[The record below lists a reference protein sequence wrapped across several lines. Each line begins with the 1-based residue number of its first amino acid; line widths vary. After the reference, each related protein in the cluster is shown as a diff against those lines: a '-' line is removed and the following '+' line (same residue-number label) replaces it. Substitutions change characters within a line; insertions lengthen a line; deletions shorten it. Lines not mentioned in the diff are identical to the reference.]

1 MAGVGGSALIT
12 TSGVAIGAKVGS
24 KAGSRR
30 VGDVHTFE
38 FKPLHNNK
46 RTNLIVT
53 VSGWMN
59 GAMDDVRLPFSTVDP
74 VMGDMF
80 SLLWEPEML
89 QSMGQTIGILA
100 SEALSTSI
108 QQILGATILAALM
121 SAIQIPMALSK
132 LSYLLDNPWN
142 VSLDRAWKAGKI
154 LAETIISGNLG
165 VRPITLVGFSLGSRL
180 IYSCLIE
187 MARRGGYGL
196 IENVII
202 LGSPITVDI
211 DQMSEARSVVSGRF
225 VNGYSKKDWIL
236 GYLFRATGGG
246 IRAVAGLS
254 PLDNVHG
261 VENIDCT
268 DLVEGHMAY
277 RKAIPKIMKTIGWEV
292 LSEEFAEI
300 EEPDPEQG
308 ERQRQLINEFDEARA
323 KMEKE
328 KNENVEPKGWRKW
341 FKPKKKDWWDIYGQ
355 PEGAE
360 KNDKGEYVDEKLEGN
375 AVFDVDALVKEVNE
389 IEHMV
394 DENAKKDTDPEVKN
408 NKNEEK

>member
-1 MAGVGGSALIT
+1 
-12 TSGVAIGAKVGS
+12 
-24 KAGSRR
+24 
-30 VGDVHTFE
+30 
-38 FKPLHNNK
+38 
-46 RTNLIVT
+46 
-53 VSGWMN
+53 
-59 GAMDDVRLPFSTVDP
+59 
-74 VMGDMF
+74 
-80 SLLWEPEML
+80 
-89 QSMGQTIGILA
+89 
-100 SEALSTSI
+100 
-108 QQILGATILAALM
+108 
-121 SAIQIPMALSK
+121 
-132 LSYLLDNPWN
+132 
-142 VSLDRAWKAGKI
+142 
-154 LAETIISGNLG
+154 
-165 VRPITLVGFSLGSRL
+165 
-180 IYSCLIE
+180 
-187 MARRGGYGL
+187 
-196 IENVII
+196 
-202 LGSPITVDI
+202 
-211 DQMSEARSVVSGRF
+211 MSEARSVVSGRF

-328 KNENVEPKGWRKW
+328 KNENIEPKGWRKW

-394 DENAKKDTDPEVKN
+394 DENAKKATDPEVKN